1 MHKWSYYLSCRFS
14 LIVHDSSIYSTALQ
28 EQCPPIN
35 CRIFLAQT
43 PEEPVYEDGGD
54 ADLFPPPGHNSSG
67 DPLAAALVVASAAA
81 SASASDAASAAAFNA
96 SASDYEYDQAGV
108 ESEEEAFQNVSE
120 KSNFC

>member
-1 MHKWSYYLSCRFS
+1 MTQLGYWNNVPQ
-14 LIVHDSSIYSTALQ
+14 LIAV
-28 EQCPPIN
+28 
-35 CRIFLAQT
+35 FLVQT

-81 SASASDAASAAAFNA
+81 SASASASASAFNA

-120 KSNFC
+120 KLNFCVVYH